1 MTRALV
7 IAFLLAATP
16 AAAQIAVAE
25 PTTSIEV
32 QFPEGV
38 PAIEAQVVLSVVVD
52 TQGNVESAVEA
63 SRAPPS
69 ASDAFVAAAVKA
81 VKSAKFTPST
91 RDGRPIRSRV
101 EYVAVFHPPDP
112 SVPSP
117 PTNSPTPLANEQDED
132 YAEVVVHGTGW
143 ASPRGASD
151 VRLRRD
157 QLEASPRAQTSELL
171 SAAPGFFVDHEDGE
185 GFGNDVYLRG
195 FNLEHGSGI
204 EMRLGSIPI
213 NIPTHIQGQG
223 YADANFII
231 PEVVRSVRVLQG
243 PYDPR
248 QGDAAIVG
256 SAYFDLGV
264 VDRGYELKS
273 SYGSFNQARVVAIAA
288 PAESDDESFLA
299 FSLRKTDGFGANR
312 AAQSGSAMAQYA
324 LDLGPRDR
332 LKMLATAY
340 GSRAALPG
348 VVRRDDVDAG
358 RIGPDDSYPFF
369 SGGQGVQTSRVLVGA
384 DFDHFAPGGARFEFA
399 PWVMLTSFRARQNFT
414 GDLETSQINPAVS
427 GTGDLFQTTNSENAA
442 GLTSRVHSAPWRI
455 GDTAEIVAE
464 PGVYL
469 RAGRTTQGKSL
480 LDPTNLMPWDRRA
493 DVRLSTLD
501 AGAYIDVDTRF
512 FKRLRLAG
520 GVRADV
526 LAVSVEDRLA
536 NFAPTAASQVLAGAE
551 RDAVGIVVGPRATLE
566 YQVTPEIAPSF
577 SYGEGFRS
585 LDAGHLADGV
595 SQPFSR
601 VRSFEGGLR
610 AQVLGDRFTTTLAA
624 FETRVGN
631 EIVFEATS
639 GGLTTEQ
646 ASTRRGMVGSVLA
659 RPLDGVLAAASLSVT
674 SATFITDVPGVAHYV
689 PNVPPIVFHAD
700 VSARRALAKIG
711 AKSLGGRIGA
721 GYTFLSGRHL
731 TDALMGPSNHVLNAG
746 ASVRY
751 DWLEVALDAYNVI
764 GTRYADDAQVYVSN
778 WSLRPGQQPA
788 SLGTHYTAAPPRTLL
803 GTVSLL
809 F

>member
-1 MTRALV
+1 LV
-7 IAFLLAATP
+7 ATP
-16 AAAQIAVAE
+16 AAAQIVLAE
-25 PTTSIEV
+25 PV
-32 QFPEGV
+32 A
-38 PAIEAQVVLSVVVD
+38 AIEAPFPDGAPAVETQVVLAVVVD
-52 TQGNVESAVEA
+52 AQGNVESAAESA
-63 SRAPPS
+63 RTPPS
-69 ASDAFVAAAVKA
+69 SPDVFVTAAVKA
-81 VKSAKFTPST
+81 VKAAKFTPSL
-91 RDGRPIRSRV
+91 RDGKPIRSRV
-101 EYVAVFHPPDP
+101 EYVVVFHPPEAP
-112 SVPSP
+112 VPS
-117 PTNSPTPLANEQDED
+117 TSSVSTPLANEQDED

-213 NIPTHIQGQG
+213 NIPIHVQGQG

-248 QGDAAIVG
+248 QGDAAVVG

-264 VDRGYELKS
+264 VNRGYQLKT
-273 SYGSFNQARVVAIAA
+273 SYGSFNQARLVAIAA
-288 PAESDDESFLA
+288 PAETDEESFLA
-299 FSLRKTDGFGANR
+299 FSLRTTDGFGANR
-312 AAQSGSAMAQYA
+312 AAQSGTAIAQYG

-332 LKMLATAY
+332 LKMLATAN
-340 GSRAALPG
+340 GSRASLAG
-348 VVRRDDVDAG
+348 VVRQDDVDAR
-358 RIGPDDSYPFF
+358 RIGLDDSYPFF
-369 SGGQGVQTSRVLVGA
+369 AQNQGVQTSRVVVAA
-384 DFDHFAPGGARFEFA
+384 DFDHFAPGGSRFEFA

-427 GTGDLFQTTNSENAA
+427 GIGDLFQTTNSENAA
-442 GLTSRVHSAPWRI
+442 GLTSRVHSAPWQL
-455 GDTAEIVAE
+455 GESAEIVAE

-469 RAGRTTQGKSL
+469 RAGRTTQAKSL
-480 LDPTNLMPWDRRA
+480 LDPSNLDPWDRRA

-501 AGAYIDVDTRF
+501 AGGYVDLDARF
-512 FKRLRLAG
+512 FKRLRLSG
-520 GVRADV
+520 GIRADA
-526 LAVSVEDRLA
+526 LAVSIDDRLA
-536 NFAPTAASQVLAGAE
+536 NFAPTGTGQVLAGSQ
-551 RDAVGIVVGPRATLE
+551 RDAFGIAVGPRATLE
-566 YQVTPEIAPSF
+566 YQLSPQIAPSV

-585 LDAGHLADGV
+585 LDAAHLPDGAT
-595 SQPFSR
+595 QPFSK
-601 VRSFEGGLR
+601 VRSFEVGLR
-610 AQVLGDRFTTTLAA
+610 AQALGDRFTTTLAG

-639 GGLTTEQ
+639 GGLTTQ
-646 ASTRRGMVGSVLA
+646 RASTRRGVVGSVLA
-659 RPLDGVLAAASLSVT
+659 RPFEALLASASLSVT
-674 SATFITDVPGVAHYV
+674 SATFLTDVPGVAHYV
-689 PNVPPIVFHAD
+689 PNVPPIVFHSD
-700 VSARRALAKIG
+700 LSARGTLAKVG
-711 AKSLGGRIGA
+711 TRSFAGRVGV
-721 GYTFLSGRHL
+721 GYTLLSERHL
-731 TDALMGPSNHVLNAG
+731 TDAIMGPANHVLNAG
-746 ASVRY
+746 ASLRY
-751 DWLEVALDAYNVI
+751 DWLEVGLDAYNVI

-788 SLGTHYTAAPPRTLL
+788 SLATHYTAASPRTLL